1 MNLNYTSSQKNGYLR
16 TRPFSVLWGF
26 EAMNYTKL
34 KGMVDLLPPESLLWK
49 KLSHKIEDFFE
60 KAGFLYIETP
70 YLEKTEL
77 FARSTGKETE
87 VVQKQMYS
95 FLDKNEE
102 SITLRP
108 EATASVVRA
117 YVENKIYG
125 QKSVEK
131 YYYFGPMFRY
141 EKPQKGR
148 QRQFFQYGVE
158 IIGTA
163 DAKADA
169 EVISLVWH
177 LYKKLNIQFNL
188 KLNSIGCS
196 QCKTVYREK
205 LSGFLKNKMLSLCED
220 CQRRA
225 TKNPLR
231 VFDCKNE
238 TCQKNIAGAPLVLDY
253 ICEACRGDFKKVQAY
268 LKNEN
273 IDFEV
278 DPKVVRGLDYYTKT
292 AFEFISGALGAKDAL
307 CGGGRYDNLVE
318 SLGGPSTPA
327 VGFSGGME
335 RLILAVQSS
344 GLPAG
349 ENESLASVFFVTL
362 GDEAEKQGLKI
373 ANELRNKSVRCLI
386 GYDQKSIK
394 AQMRLANKEEA
405 QFVCILGENELK
417 LGKVSVKNMKT
428 GDQEEVALQK
438 LAEYFL

>member
-1 MNLNYTSSQKNGYLR
+1 MERNIQ
-16 TRPFSVLWGF
+16 
-26 EAMNYTKL
+26 
-34 KGMVDLLPPESLLWK
+34 
-49 KLSHKIEDFFE
+49 DFFE

-117 YVENKIYG
+117 YIENKIYAEKCV
-125 QKSVEK
+125 QK

-163 DAKADA
+163 DSKADA
-169 EVISLVWH
+169 EIISLVSH

-196 QCKTVYREK
+196 KCKPGYFEK
-205 LSGFLKNKMLSLCED
+205 LKNFLKNKISALCED
-220 CQRRA
+220 CQRRV

-238 TCQKNIAGAPLVLDY
+238 TCQKNIAGAPLVLDSL
-253 ICEACRGDFKKVQAY
+253 CDECKNDFKKVQTH
-268 LKNEN
+268 LKLEN
-273 IDFEV
+273 VDFEL

-292 AFEFISGALGAKDAL
+292 AFEFVSGALGAKDAL
-307 CGGGRYDNLVE
+307 CGGGRYDNLVL
-318 SLGGPSTPA
+318 SLGGPETPA

-335 RLILAVQSS
+335 RLMMAVQEQKINL
-344 GLPAG
+344 GG
-349 ENESLASVFFVTL
+349 VFFVTL
-362 GDEAEKQGLKI
+362 GEEADKMGLKI
-373 ANELRNKSVRCLI
+373 ANELRNQGVRCLI
-386 GYDQKSIK
+386 SYDQKSIK
-394 AQMRLANKEEA
+394 SQMRLANKEEA
-405 QFVCILGENELK
+405 RFVCILGENELK
-417 LGKVSVKNMKT
+417 SGKVQVKNMET
-428 GDQEEVALQK
+428 GDQQEIVLQK